1 MNVHVDRSLDPR
13 AIPRGLHACYVY
25 DDDEERLEILA
36 RFVAAGAAAGEK
48 ILYVTDGRDAS
59 CARAEL
65 AAHGAPLPDP
75 PAAEVVAARDAY
87 LRTGRFEADSMFRL
101 LADNYEAAMRQG
113 HAGCRVS
120 GEMAWMLGDVD
131 GKEQVLPYEAR
142 VTAILRRYTTEAIC
156 QYDAR
161 RFSGETIM
169 DMLAI
174 HPFLIVRGRV
184 VENPYFTDPE
194 AYLRRVSGR
203 LPH

>member
-1 MNVHVDRSLDPR
+1 MNVCFERSLDPR
-13 AIPRGLHACYVY
+13 VVPRGLHACYIY
-25 DDDEERLEILA
+25 DDDEERLELLA
-36 RFVAAGAAAGEK
+36 RFLADGAAAGEK
-48 ILYVTDGRDAS
+48 ILYVTDGRDPS
-59 CARAEL
+59 IVREEL
-65 AAHGAPLPDP
+65 AAHGAVLPNP
-75 PAAEVVAARDAY
+75 PGCEIHPARDAY
-87 LRTGRFEADSMFRL
+87 LRKGRFEADSMFRL
-101 LADNYEAAMRQG
+101 LRENYEDAIREG
-113 HAGCRVS
+113 YPGCRVS

-131 GKEQVLPYEAR
+131 GKDQVLPYEAR
-142 VTAILRRYTTEAIC
+142 VTQVLARYTTEAIC

-174 HPFLIVRGRV
+174 HPFLIVKGCV